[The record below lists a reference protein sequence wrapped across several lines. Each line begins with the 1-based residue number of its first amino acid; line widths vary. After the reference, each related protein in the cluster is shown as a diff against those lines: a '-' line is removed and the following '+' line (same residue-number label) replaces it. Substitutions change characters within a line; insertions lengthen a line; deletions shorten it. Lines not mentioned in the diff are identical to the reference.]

1 MTNNR
6 ILQIIREETS
16 HQEGILFEGM
26 SYTLG
31 NGYRNNQLL
40 EIYDNNGTLLLT
52 EGVIDDVQGVL
63 DWAGFIPG
71 VGDFLD
77 AINALIYMFRKKWIL
92 GGLSLIA
99 VIPVVGSA
107 IATPFKALHKLIG
120 SKLVK
125 IFGTMT
131 TNGKGAATAL
141 LNLAKK
147 GGGKVQGFIK
157 SIYTKIA
164 KHANKINSFLDKL
177 IPTFEKMVLGA
188 SFGYVALPAI
198 FKKSGNAVIGQLKQF
213 FSGLAKG
220 SAYKTSKSVAKNQ
233 VKDVVK
239 GVTEKEKEEY
249 TKVYATTKV
258 DKKKYPTLNDYIEAS
273 AILKNKKK
281 KVLPVEELKLWSK
294 DTDRVEKL
302 QKLLGIKVDGVFGDT
317 TELAVKKYQKKNKL
331 PIDGVVGP
339 TTWAKMT

>member
-1 MTNNR
+1 MDSNKILR
-6 ILQIIREETS
+6 IIHEEMA
-16 HQEGILFEGM
+16 HQEGIIFEGTT
-26 SYTLG
+26 YKP
-31 NGYRNNQLL
+31 NVGYRNNQLL
-40 EIYDNNGTLLLT
+40 EIYNNDGTILLT
-52 EGVIDDVQGVL
+52 EGAIDDVQGVL

-71 VGDFLD
+71 IGDFLD
-77 AINALIYMFRKKWIL
+77 AVNAIIYMFRKKWIL

-99 VIPVVGSA
+99 VIPIVGSA
-107 IATPFKALHKLIG
+107 IATPFKALHKIIG

-125 IFGTMT
+125 IFSTMT

-220 SAYKTSKSVAKNQ
+220 SAYKTSKSV
-233 VKDVVK
+233 VKSEVK
-239 GVTEKEKEEY
+239 GEVKKLTTKEKEGY
-249 TKVYATTKV
+249 TKAYANKKV
-258 DKKKYPTLNDYIEAS
+258 DKNKYPTVNDFITANLALSYKED
-273 AILKNKKK
+273 ILK
-281 KVLPVEELKLWSK
+281 L
-294 DTDRVEKL
+294 EKL
-302 QKLLGIKVDGVFGDT
+302 
-317 TELAVKKYQKKNKL
+317 KKNK
-331 PIDGVVGP
+331 
-339 TTWAKMT
+339 T